1 MCVCIFF
8 QDLQKQMPKAC
19 EILTVSGKNLVVA
32 AQRVAVEK
40 FSSES
45 RRYLVRAAKDVLE
58 GTLKVNSLSV
68 EM

>member
-1 MCVCIFF
+1 
-8 QDLQKQMPKAC
+8 MPKAC